1 MDFDIGAGEANV
13 NARLL
18 GDSKIEVG
26 VGSLNLNLLGSREL
40 YKLKLEKGIGEVSVD
55 GSLIEDDSTVGN
67 GNNYIRIEGGI
78 GSIKV
83 NYER

>member
-1 MDFDIGAGEANV
+1 M
-13 NARLL
+13 
-18 GDSKIEVG
+18 
-26 VGSLNLNLLGSREL
+26 
-40 YKLKLEKGIGEVSVD
+40 KLEKGIGEVRVD
-55 GSLIEDDSTVGN
+55 GSLIDNDSIVGN

>member
-1 MDFDIGAGEANV
+1 M
-13 NARLL
+13 
-18 GDSKIEVG
+18 
-26 VGSLNLNLLGSREL
+26 LGSREL